1 MLQNY
6 LLGYWPPP
14 SSMAFM
20 RMHSSYNYGKS
31 LQLKAVSVYR
41 NCPPWLQMNSKMGQG
56 NMGQALTTSVIENI
70 HQKSVCICSH
80 PMNTDPDAGK
90 DWKQKRMRWLDSI
103 TDSMDVNLSKLCETL
118 KAREAWYAAVQEVAK
133 SWTQLRDWTAAA
145 MEHLLFA
152 LGTFIHTVAAY

>member
-20 RMHSSYNYGKS
+20 RMHNSGNSGKS
-31 LQLKAVSVYR
+31 LQLKVVSVYR
-41 NCPPWLQMNSKMGQG
+41 NCLPWLQMNLEMSQG
-56 NMGQALTTSVIENI
+56 NMGQAWTTSIVENI
-70 HQKSVCICSH
+70 HQKSVYICSH
-80 PMNTDPDAGK
+80 PMNTNPDAGK

-103 TDSMDVNLSKLCETL
+103 TDSVGVNLSKLCETV
-118 KAREAWYAAVQEVAK
+118 KDREAWYAAVHEVAK
-133 SWTQLRDWTAAA
+133 SWTQLRDWTTTA
-145 MEHLLFA
+145 MEYLLFA

>member
-20 RMHSSYNYGKS
+20 RMHNSCNSGKS
-31 LQLKAVSVYR
+31 LQLKVVSVYR
-41 NCPPWLQMNSKMGQG
+41 NCLPWLQMNLEMGQG
-56 NMGQALTTSVIENI
+56 NMGQAWTTSIVENI
-70 HQKSVCICSH
+70 HQKSVYICSH
-80 PMNTDPDAGK
+80 PMNTNPDAGK

-103 TDSMDVNLSKLCETL
+103 TDSVGVNLSKLCETV
-118 KAREAWYAAVQEVAK
+118 KDREAWYAAVHEVAK
-133 SWTQLRDWTAAA
+133 SWTQLRDWTTTA
-145 MEHLLFA
+145 MEYLLFA